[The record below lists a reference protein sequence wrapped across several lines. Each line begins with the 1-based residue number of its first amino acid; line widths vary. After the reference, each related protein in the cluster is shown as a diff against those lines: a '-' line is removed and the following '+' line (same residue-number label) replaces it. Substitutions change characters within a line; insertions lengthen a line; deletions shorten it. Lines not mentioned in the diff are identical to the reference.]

1 MLPLAHFGLRSRSQ
15 KCALGSLCVFL
26 LSRPPPFFSCIPLPL
41 SFLFLSFP
49 FFLSGAIRYGG
60 RFVVQGKSMIL
71 SLHPLIN
78 DASDDTYNK

>member
-1 MLPLAHFGLRSRSQ
+1 MHSFAS
-15 KCALGSLCVFL
+15 FL
-26 LSRPPPFFSCIPLPL
+26 LP
-41 SFLFLSFP
+41 FLSFP
-49 FFLSGAIRYGG
+49 FLFFFLSGAIRYGG

>member
-1 MLPLAHFGLRSRSQ
+1 MH
-15 KCALGSLCVFL
+15 
-26 LSRPPPFFSCIPLPL
+26 
-41 SFLFLSFP
+41 SFASFLSFP
-49 FFLSGAIRYGG
+49 FLSFFFLSGAIRYGG